1 METEMSPQMQ
11 QFIEQMT
18 QHHGVD
24 LYAVQSQLWVR
35 HPERQEALLISNIDG
50 RRISVAHCVVQNEC
64 LGLDMDMV
72 FLMDTHGEWFPM
84 EVSYAGAVWDTY
96 VFEAEVMGE
105 VAIEDEKGNLILHQF
120 TEFHATRWHGQG
132 WLEHGQRYDLPVT
145 FDMRGGEHG
154 SSR

>member
-1 METEMSPQMQ
+1 METEISPQMQ

-50 RRISVAHCVVQNEC
+50 RRVSVAHCAVQNEC

-72 FLMDTHGEWFPM
+72 FLIDTHGEWFPM
-84 EVSYAGAVWDTY
+84 EVSYASAVWDTY
-96 VFEAEVMGE
+96 VIEAEVMGE
-105 VAIEDEKGNLILHQF
+105 VTIEDEKGNLILHQF
-120 TEFHATRWHGQG
+120 TEFHATRWHGHG
-132 WLEHGQRYDLPVT
+132 WLEHGQRYDLPVA